1 VSGIADLLGA
11 VRRGDAKSVG
21 DLLAAGPDLANARD
35 ERGNSPLLIAT
46 YTGKHDI
53 VSLLLER
60 GVRASFFEACALG
73 LAADVRRELGGNPG
87 LVGQWSHD
95 GWPPLH
101 LAAFFGHRETAE
113 ALLDAGADV
122 RAVARNS
129 EANLAINA
137 AAAGPRADRRP
148 EIARLLIA
156 RGSPVDG
163 RGSAAGHT
171 PLHEAAFNGDLA
183 LVRLL
188 LDAGAARS
196 LRTPEGDTPLDIA
209 TKHRRAEVVRLLGG

>member
-1 VSGIADLLGA
+1 MGGIADLLGA
-11 VRRGDAKSVG
+11 IRRGDAKSVG

-46 YTGKHDI
+46 YAGQHDI
-53 VSLLLER
+53 VRLLLER
-60 GVRASFFEACALG
+60 GARAGFFEACALG
-73 LAADVRRELGGNPG
+73 LAGDVRRHLREHPES
-87 LVGQWSHD
+87 VGQWSHD

-101 LAAFFGHRETAE
+101 LAVFFGRRETAE

-137 AAAGPRADRRP
+137 AAAGPRVDRRP
-148 EIARLLIA
+148 EIVRLLIA
-156 RGSPVDG
+156 RGCPVDG
-163 RGSAAGHT
+163 RGSPAGHT

-183 LVRLL
+183 LIRLL
-188 LDAGAARS
+188 LENGADRSVRTGEGETALEIAVKHGRQEAAR
-196 LRTPEGDTPLDIA
+196 
-209 TKHRRAEVVRLLGG
+209 LLTG

>member
-1 VSGIADLLGA
+1 MSGIADLLA
-11 VRRGDAKSVG
+11 AIRRGDAKRVG
-21 DLLAAGPDLANARD
+21 ELLAAGPDLANARD

-46 YTGKHDI
+46 YTGQHDI
-53 VSLLLER
+53 VPLLLER
-60 GVRASFFEACALG
+60 SARAGFFEACALG
-73 LAADVRRELGGNPG
+73 LVGDVRHHLREYPES
-87 LVGQWSHD
+87 VGQWSHD

-101 LAAFFGHRETAE
+101 LAAFFGHHETAE

-148 EIARLLIA
+148 EIVRLLIA
-156 RGSPVDG
+156 RGCPVDG
-163 RGSAAGHT
+163 RGSPAGHT

-188 LDAGAARS
+188 LERGADRSVRTGEGETALEIAVKHGRHEAAR
-196 LRTPEGDTPLDIA
+196 
-209 TKHRRAEVVRLLGG
+209 LLAG

>member
-11 VRRGDAKSVG
+11 IRRGDAKTVA
-21 DLLAAGPDLANARD
+21 DLLAAAPDLANARD

-46 YTGKHDI
+46 YAGKHDI
-53 VSLLLER
+53 VRRLLER
-60 GVRASFFEACALG
+60 GARASFFEACALG
-73 LAADVRRELGGNPG
+73 LIADVRRQLRDDPG

-148 EIARLLIA
+148 EIVRLLIA

-163 RGSAAGHT
+163 RGSPAGHT

-183 LVRLL
+183 LVRVL
-188 LDAGAARS
+188 LDAGADRS
-196 LRTPEGDTPLDIA
+196 ARTPEGDTPLDIA
-209 TKHRRAEVVRLLGG
+209 TKHNRDEVVRLLGG

>member
-1 VSGIADLLGA
+1 MSGIADVLGA
-11 VRRGDAKSVG
+11 IRRGDAKTVG

-53 VSLLLER
+53 VRLLLER
-60 GVRASFFEACALG
+60 GAHASFFEACALG
-73 LAADVRRELGGNPG
+73 LTADVRRELRDDPG

-122 RAVARNS
+122 LAVARNS

-137 AAAGPRADRRP
+137 AAAGPRVDRRP

-163 RGSAAGHT
+163 RGSPAGHT

-188 LDAGAARS
+188 LDEGADRS
-196 LRTPEGDTPLDIA
+196 QRTPEGDTPLDIA
-209 TKHRRAEVVRLLGG
+209 TKHERAEVVRLLGG

>member
-1 VSGIADLLGA
+1 VAGIADLLGA
-11 VRRGDAKSVG
+11 IRRGDAKTVG
-21 DLLAAGPDLANARD
+21 DLLAASPDLANAKD

-53 VSLLLER
+53 VPLLLER
-60 GVRASFFEACALG
+60 GARASFFEACALG
-73 LAADVRRELGGNPG
+73 LVEHVRWQLRENPAIQG
-87 LVGQWSHD
+87 LWSHD

-101 LAAFFGHRETAE
+101 LAVFFGHREIAE

-137 AAAGPRADRRP
+137 AAAGQRAERRP
-148 EIARLLIA
+148 EIVRLLIA

-163 RGSAAGHT
+163 RGSPAGHT

-188 LDAGAARS
+188 LDSGADRS
-196 LRTPEGDTPLDIA
+196 IRTAEGDTPLDIA
-209 TKHRRAEVVRLLGG
+209 TKHKRTEVVRLLGG

>member
-1 VSGIADLLGA
+1 VSGIADVLGA
-11 VRRGDAKSVG
+11 IRRGDAKTVG

-53 VSLLLER
+53 VRLLLER
-60 GVRASFFEACALG
+60 GARASFFEACALG
-73 LAADVRRELGGNPG
+73 LTADVRRELRDDPG

-122 RAVARNS
+122 LAVARNS

-137 AAAGPRADRRP
+137 AAAGPRVDRRP

-163 RGSAAGHT
+163 RGSPAGHT

-188 LDAGAARS
+188 LDEGADRS
-196 LRTPEGDTPLDIA
+196 QRTPEGDTPLDIA
-209 TKHRRAEVVRLLGG
+209 TKHERAEVVRLLGG

>member
-1 VSGIADLLGA
+1 MAGIADLLGA
-11 VRRGDAKSVG
+11 IRRGDAKTVG
-21 DLLAAGPDLANARD
+21 DLLAASPDLANAKD

-53 VSLLLER
+53 VPLLLER
-60 GVRASFFEACALG
+60 GARASFFEACALG
-73 LAADVRRELGGNPG
+73 LVEHVRGQLRENSAI
-87 LVGQWSHD
+87 VGQWSHD

-101 LAAFFGHRETAE
+101 LAVFFGHREIAE
-113 ALLDAGADV
+113 ALLAAGADV

-137 AAAGPRADRRP
+137 AAAGQRAERRP
-148 EIARLLIA
+148 EIVRLLIA

-163 RGSAAGHT
+163 RGSPAGHT

-188 LDAGAARS
+188 LDSGADRS
-196 LRTPEGDTPLDIA
+196 IRTAEGDTPLDIA
-209 TKHRRAEVVRLLGG
+209 TKHKRTEVVRLLGG

>member
-11 VRRGDAKSVG
+11 IRRGDAKSVG

-35 ERGNSPLLIAT
+35 EHANSPLLIAT
-46 YTGKHDI
+46 YTGQHDI
-53 VSLLLER
+53 VRLLLER
-60 GVRASFFEACALG
+60 GARASFFEACALG
-73 LAADVRRELGGNPG
+73 LVADVRRHLREYPES
-87 LVGQWSHD
+87 VGQWSHD

-101 LAAFFGHRETAE
+101 LAAFFGHRETVE
-113 ALLDAGADV
+113 TLLDAGADV

-148 EIARLLIA
+148 EIVRLLIA

-163 RGSAAGHT
+163 RGSPAGHT

-188 LDAGAARS
+188 LASGADRSVRTGEGETALEIAAKHGRHEAAR
-196 LRTPEGDTPLDIA
+196 
-209 TKHRRAEVVRLLGG
+209 LLEA

>member
-11 VRRGDAKSVG
+11 IRRGDAKSVG
-21 DLLAAGPDLANARD
+21 ELLTAGPGLANERD

-46 YTGKHDI
+46 YTGQRDM
-53 VSLLLER
+53 VRLLLER
-60 GVRASFFEACALG
+60 GARPSFFEACALG
-73 LAADVRRELGGNPG
+73 LVAEVRRELRANPG
-87 LVGQWSHD
+87 IVGQRSHD

-122 RAVARNS
+122 LAVARNS

-137 AAAGPRADRRP
+137 AAAGPRADNRP
-148 EIARLLIA
+148 ELVRLLIV

-163 RGSAAGHT
+163 RGSSAGHT

-183 LVRLL
+183 LARLL
-188 LDAGAARS
+188 LESGADRS
-196 LRTPEGDTPLDIA
+196 LRTPEGETPLDIA
-209 TKHRRAEVVRLLGG
+209 TKHSRPDVVRLLGG